1 MQQRFSMQ
9 PRVLAVAVS
18 AACAVLCSLPAVA
31 QTSAAGTS
39 VTPSAPAARQYNLS
53 AGALGVTLTQIAQ
66 QSGQAISVDPELVRG
81 RQAPAVSGNFTAAE
95 AVRQAIGNNDL
106 QLLQTGNGTLTLKRA
121 EAGAAASAAASAA
134 GSTLPSISVTG
145 ARDTETAIGPVGGYV
160 ARRSASSTKTDT
172 SLLETPQSISIV
184 TREEIRDRG
193 LNGIDEVLATTAGV
207 MAAGYGNDPRSD
219 WLLVRGFKPT
229 RFLDGLALPTG
240 SYTTES
246 RFEPY
251 GLERVEVLKGPSS
264 GLYGQ
269 VPPGGMVN
277 MISKRPT
284 DEPLHEIE
292 VQVGNYGQKQ
302 VGVDLAGPVN
312 EDKTV
317 LYRLTALVRDSDAQ
331 VDKVKDK
338 RYFIAPS
345 ITLRS
350 SADTDITFLARFQ
363 KADTN
368 GIGSA
373 SFLPAAGTRDV
384 NPLGQ
389 ISQHL
394 NTGEP
399 GYDYYRKDMSSFGYA
414 FEHRFSDTLSFR
426 QNVRYSQTNLDHAAV
441 YGCGLAADFRTLNR
455 CLFPVSEKSSGLTL
469 DNQLEAKLATGAV
482 RHTLLVG
489 ADYSDQ
495 KDDYSSAFGS
505 APTLDIFNPVYGAT
519 VVTPTVSNH
528 TVSKQRQFGLYLQ
541 DQMKLDKWVLTASGR
556 EDWVR
561 STTDNI
567 LTPASSTAQ
576 SDQAFSGRLG
586 LNYVFDSGISPYVAY
601 SRSFQ
606 ANPGVDYLNAALKPT
621 TANQTEVGIK
631 YQPPGTTNLIT
642 LALYDLTQNNAV
654 TSDPLFQKRQ
664 IGETRVRGVELEGKT
679 SPLPGLRL
687 SASYAYTNSR
697 IMASATPAEVN
708 RPIPLVPKQ
717 QASAGADYVI
727 QSGPLARLGF
737 GGVVRYVG
745 NHVGYSKLDSSE
757 TAGYVLF
764 DASLRYT
771 IERWTLQLN
780 AMNVLDKRYVASCDD
795 LNSCYYGNA
804 RTVNLTARYAW

>member
-1 MQQRFSMQ
+1 M
-9 PRVLAVAVS
+9 
-18 AACAVLCSLPAVA
+18 A
-31 QTSAAGTS
+31 QT
-39 VTPSAPAARQYNLS
+39 APAAAANAAASATRQYQIAS
-53 AGALGVTLTQIAQ
+53 GPLGLTLTQIAQ
-66 QSGQAISVDPELVRG
+66 QSGQAIAVDPELVRG
-81 RQAPAVSGNFTAAE
+81 RQAPAISGNLTAAE
-95 AVRQAIGNNDL
+95 AMRQALGDGNGDL
-106 QLLQTGNGTLTLKRA
+106 QLQQTGNGTLTLRRN
-121 EAGAAASAAASAA
+121 EAATGSAAA
-134 GSTLPSISVTG
+134 GSLPAISVSS
-145 ARDTETAIGPVGGYV
+145 ARENEKANGPVGGYV

-172 SLLETPQSISIV
+172 SILETPQAISVI

-193 LNGIDEVLATTAGV
+193 VNGIDEALAYTAGV
-207 MAAGYGNDPRSD
+207 MAAGYGNDPRTD

-240 SYTTES
+240 SYATES

-292 VQVGNYGQKQ
+292 VQVGTYGQKQ
-302 VGVDLAGPVN
+302 IGLDLGGPVN
-312 EDKTV
+312 DDKTV
-317 LYRLTALVRDSDAQ
+317 LYRLTAQVRDSNAQ
-331 VDKVKDK
+331 VDQVKDK

-345 ITLRS
+345 ITLRP

-368 GIGSA
+368 GIGAA
-373 SFLPAAGTRDV
+373 SFLPASGTRDA
-384 NPLGQ
+384 NPYGQ
-389 ISQHL
+389 ISQHI

-399 GYDYYRKDMSSFGYA
+399 GYDYYRKDMSSIGYTL
-414 FEHRFSDTLSFR
+414 EHRFNDTLSFR
-426 QNVRYSQTNLDHAAV
+426 QNLRYSQINLDHSAV
-441 YGCGLAADFRTLNR
+441 YGCGLAADQRTLNR
-455 CLFPVSEKSSGLTL
+455 CLFPVSEKSSGVTL
-469 DNQLEAKLATGAV
+469 DNQLEAKLVTGAV
-482 RHTLLVG
+482 SHTVLVG

-495 KDDYSSAFGS
+495 KDDYASAFASTAFGGV
-505 APTLDIFNPVYGAT
+505 PTLDIFNPVYGAT
-519 VVTPTVSNH
+519 VVTPAVSNH

-541 DQMKLDKWVLTASGR
+541 DQMKLDQWVLTASAR

-576 SDQAFSGRLG
+576 SDQAFSGRVG
-586 LNYVFDSGISPYVAY
+586 LNYVFASGISPYIAY

-606 ANPGVDYLNAALKPT
+606 ANAGVDYLNSALKPT
-621 TANQTEVGIK
+621 TANQTEVGVK
-631 YQPPGTTNLIT
+631 YQPPGSTDLIT
-642 LALYDLTQNNAV
+642 LAMYELKQNNTV
-654 TSDPLFQKRQ
+654 TSDPLFRQ
-664 IGETRVRGVELEGKT
+664 RQLGATRVRGVELEGKT

-697 IMASATPAEVN
+697 ILASANPTEVD

-717 QASAGADYVI
+717 QATVGADYVI
-727 QSGPLARLGF
+727 QSGALARLGF
-737 GGVVRYVG
+737 GGTARYVG
-745 NHVGYSKLDSSE
+745 NHVGYNKLDSSE
-757 TAGYVLF
+757 TAGYLLF
-764 DASLRYT
+764 DASIRYT

-780 AMNVLDKRYVASCDD
+780 VMNLFDKRYVASCDD

-804 RTVNLTARYAW
+804 RTANLTARYEW